1 MARTGRR
8 RSGRA
13 RTDAGDQPKSG
24 GQGQG
29 GGKRQSGG
37 QRPAGV
43 QRRRAPRPSEKGIIP
58 VLAGI
63 ARDLDG
69 AVRRPPTRPAVRT
82 QFQVVALLVREE
94 RARVMADA
102 SLSAGKRDQELKR
115 LDGVATLLAKI
126 AVRDTTLLTLLGED
140 ARLSDAAR
148 EYKAT
153 VMRAG
158 GLEPPEEPAPA
169 APVAPTAQAPAVE
182 KRVVPRSVISRQ
194 LANPFLAPDFE
205 AAAERTA
212 ARARR
217 LAGWELLEPLFRS
230 FEQAGPG
237 APACMAL
244 PEARSLSASFGRELM
259 PHQAQVVSATARGH
273 RTFLLAD
280 EPGLG
285 KTAQA
290 LLAAQAADAFPLLV
304 VVPNVVKT
312 NWAHEVGM
320 WTPLRRATVV
330 HGDGDKVDAFA
341 DVVIVNYEILDRHV
355 GWLGDLGF
363 RGMVVDEAHFIKNKG
378 SQRSQHVL
386 ALSERIRAR
395 TARPLLMAL
404 TGTPLI
410 NDIEDFRAIWQFL
423 GWIDDTKPVGKLMT
437 ALEDTGLTPAD
448 RGFYAAARSAVIDM
462 GIVRRRKV
470 DVVADIP
477 ARRVADLPVEL
488 DGAAGRSI
496 RAAEAALARRLADRY
511 RSAVAARAGGDGA
524 AETVGAEIDL
534 DLARRVAAAELKDSS
549 SKTGGENVFTMVR
562 RIGQAKAG
570 PAADYAA
577 QLARN
582 VGKVVFF
589 AKHVDVMDEAE
600 QTFAQRGI
608 RYASI
613 RGDQTPK
620 VREKNIDA
628 FVNDPDVSVVVCSLT
643 AAGVGLNLQV
653 ASNLVLA
660 ELSWTDAEQ
669 TQAID
674 RVHRIGQDEPV
685 TAWRIIAAQTIDASI
700 AELID
705 SKSGLAAR
713 ALDGASDD
721 DSTSAKDVQLEALLG
736 LLTDALGADGAD

>member
-1 MARTGRR
+1 MARPGQR

-13 RTDAGDQPKSG
+13 RTDSG
-24 GQGQG
+24 AARTDPGT
-29 GGKRQSGG
+29 
-37 QRPAGV
+37 
-43 QRRRAPRPSEKGIIP
+43 QRRRASRPAQQGIIP
-58 VLAGI
+58 VLAEV
-63 ARDLDG
+63 AREVDN
-69 AVRRPPTRPAVRT
+69 AVQRPPTRPGVRT
-82 QFQVVALLVREE
+82 KFQVVALLVREE
-94 RARVMADA
+94 RARVMADGA
-102 SLSAGKRDQELKR
+102 LSAPRRAEQLKR
-115 LDGVATLLAKI
+115 LDGVATMLARTAARDTSLLQLLA
-126 AVRDTTLLTLLGED
+126 ED
-140 ARLSDAAR
+140 ARVSDTAR
-148 EYKAT
+148 AFKAT

-158 GLEPPEEPAPA
+158 GLEPPEEPAPTEPT
-169 APVAPTAQAPAVE
+169 APVPAVE
-182 KRVVPRSVISRQ
+182 NRVVPRSVLSRQ
-194 LANPFLAPDFE
+194 MANPFLAPDFE

-212 ARARR
+212 GRARR

-230 FEQAGPG
+230 FEYAATG
-237 APACMAL
+237 APACMPL
-244 PEARSLSASFGRELM
+244 PEARSAPAAGGRELM
-259 PHQAQVVSATARGH
+259 PHQARVVAAAARGH

-290 LLAAQAADAFPLLV
+290 LLAAQAADAYPLLV

-312 NWAHEVGM
+312 NWAHEVGL
-320 WTPLRRATVV
+320 WTPQRRATVV
-330 HGDGDKVDAFA
+330 HGDGDEVDGFA
-341 DVVIVNYEILDRHV
+341 DVVIVNYELLDRHV

-363 RGMVVDEAHFIKNKG
+363 RGMVVDEAHFIKNKS
-378 SQRSQHVL
+378 SQRSRHVL
-386 ALSERIRAR
+386 ALSDRIRAR

-423 GWIDDTKPVGKLMT
+423 GWIDDTKPLGALQT
-437 ALEDTGLTPAD
+437 ALEETGLTPAD
-448 RGFYAAARSAVIDM
+448 PGFYAAARASVIDM

-496 RAAEAALARRLADRY
+496 RAAETALARRLVSRY
-511 RSAVAARAGGDGA
+511 RTALEVRTGGPVADG
-524 AETVGAEIDL
+524 IDL
-534 DLARRVAAAELKDSS
+534 KLARRVAAAELKDSS
-549 SKTGGENVFTMVR
+549 ERTGGENVFTMVR

-570 PAADYAA
+570 LAADYTA

-589 AKHVDVMDEAE
+589 AKHVDVMDQAE
-600 QTFAQRGI
+600 QTFADRGI

-613 RGDQTPK
+613 RGDQTRK
-620 VREKNIDA
+620 VREKNIAA
-628 FVNDPDVSVVVCSLT
+628 FTGDPDVQVVVCSLT

-660 ELSWTDAEQ
+660 ELSWTYAEQ

-674 RVHRIGQDEPV
+674 RIHRIGQAEPV
-685 TAWRIIAAQTIDASI
+685 TAWRIIAAQTIDSKI

-713 ALDGASDD
+713 ALDGAQDEDLTS
-721 DSTSAKDVQLEALLG
+721 STDVQLEALVG
-736 LLTDALGADGAD
+736 LLTDALTAERIG

>member
-1 MARTGRR
+1 VARPGDR

-13 RTDAGDQPKSG
+13 RTDPGA
-24 GQGQG
+24 
-29 GGKRQSGG
+29 
-37 QRPAGV
+37 
-43 QRRRAPRPSEKGIIP
+43 QRRRTPPPPEAGIIP
-58 VLAGI
+58 VLAEV
-63 ARDLDG
+63 AREVDG
-69 AVRRPPTRPAVRT
+69 AVRRPPTRPSLRT
-82 QFQVVALLVREE
+82 KFQVVALLVREE
-94 RARVMADA
+94 RARVMADGALTA
-102 SLSAGKRDQELKR
+102 SRRAQELKR
-115 LDGVATLLAKI
+115 LDGVATLLARI
-126 AVRDTTLLTLLGED
+126 AARDTSLLTLLAED
-140 ARLSDAAR
+140 ARVSDAAR
-148 EYKAT
+148 AFKAT
-153 VMRAG
+153 VMRAA
-158 GLEPPEEPAPA
+158 GLEPPDEPPPTAPA
-169 APVAPTAQAPAVE
+169 APPPGAE
-182 KRVVPRSVISRQ
+182 NRVVPRSVISRQ

-205 AAAERTA
+205 AAAERMA
-212 ARARR
+212 SRARR

-230 FEQAGPG
+230 FEYAATG
-237 APACMAL
+237 APACMRL
-244 PEARSLSASFGRELM
+244 PEPRAVPVPDGRQLM
-259 PHQAQVVSATARGH
+259 PHQAQVVAAAAGGH

-290 LLAAQAADAFPLLV
+290 LLAAQVAGAYPLLV

-330 HGDGDKVDAFA
+330 HGDGELVDAFA
-341 DVVIVNYEILDRHV
+341 DVVIVNYELLDRHV
-355 GWLGDLGF
+355 GWLGDHGF

-386 ALSERIRAR
+386 ALSERIRSR

-410 NDIEDFRAIWQFL
+410 NDIEDFRAIWQLL
-423 GWIDDTKPVGKLMT
+423 GWIDETKPLGALMT

-448 RGFYAAARSAVIDM
+448 PGFYAAARAGVIDM

-470 DVVADIP
+470 DVAADIP

-496 RAAEAALARRLADRY
+496 RAAETALAHRLVGRYRAALEARG
-511 RSAVAARAGGDGA
+511 GGDG
-524 AETVGAEIDL
+524 GIDVA
-534 DLARRVAAAELKDSS
+534 LARRVAAAELKDSDER
-549 SKTGGENVFTMVR
+549 TGSENVFTMVR
-562 RIGQAKAG
+562 RIGRAKAG
-570 PAADYAA
+570 LAADYAA

-589 AKHVDVMDEAE
+589 AKHVDVMDQAE
-600 QTFAQRGI
+600 QLFADRGI

-613 RGDQTPK
+613 RGDQTPR
-620 VREKNIDA
+620 VRERNVAA
-628 FVNDPDVSVVVCSLT
+628 FTGDPDVAIVVCSLM

-660 ELSWTDAEQ
+660 ELSWTYAEQ

-674 RVHRIGQDEPV
+674 RVHRIGQAEPV
-685 TAWRIIAAQTIDASI
+685 TAWRIIAAQTIDSTI

-713 ALDGASDD
+713 ALDGAGDD
-721 DSTSAKDVQLEALLG
+721 EVSSTDVQLEALVA
-736 LLTDALGADGAD
+736 LLTDALAADGVG

>member
-1 MARTGRR
+1 MAGAGQR

-13 RTDAGDQPKSG
+13 RPA
-24 GQGQG
+24 G
-29 GGKRQSGG
+29 GGRGENG
-37 QRPAGV
+37 AAP
-43 QRRRAPRPSEKGIIP
+43 RRRARRRDEEGIIP

-63 ARDLDG
+63 AREVDDV
-69 AVRRPPTRPAVRT
+69 VRRPPTRPALRT
-82 QFQVVALLVREE
+82 KFQVVALLVREE
-94 RARVMADA
+94 RARVMADDELTQA
-102 SLSAGKRDQELKR
+102 KRSEQLKR
-115 LDGVATLLAKI
+115 LDGVATMLARIAARDTSLLA
-126 AVRDTTLLTLLGED
+126 LLSED
-140 ARLSDAAR
+140 ARVSDAAR
-148 EYKAT
+148 AYKAT
-153 VMRAG
+153 VMREG
-158 GLEPPEEPAPA
+158 GLESPPEPEPTPPPE
-169 APVAPTAQAPAVE
+169 PVPGVE
-182 KRVVPRSVISRQ
+182 KRVVPRSAIARQ
-194 LANPFLAPDFE
+194 MANPFLAPDFE
-205 AAAERTA
+205 AAAERL
-212 ARARR
+212 ARPRR

-230 FEQAGPG
+230 FEDASPG
-237 APACMAL
+237 APACMEL
-244 PEARSLSASFGRELM
+244 PEPRHVPVPLGRELM
-259 PHQAQVVSATARGH
+259 PHQAKVVAAAARGH

-290 LLAAQAADAFPLLV
+290 LLSAQAADAFPLLV

-312 NWAHEVGM
+312 NWAREVGL

-330 HGDGDKVDAFA
+330 HGDGDEVDAFA
-341 DVVIVNYEILDRHV
+341 DVVIVNYDILDRHV

-363 RGMVVDEAHFIKNKG
+363 RGMVVDEAHFIKNKT

-386 ALSERIRAR
+386 ALSERIRER

-410 NDIEDFRAIWQFL
+410 NDIEDFRAIWQYL
-423 GWIDDTKPVGKLMT
+423 GWIDDEKPLGRLMT

-448 RGFYAAARSAVIDM
+448 RGFSAAARAAVIDM
-462 GIVRRRKV
+462 GIVRRRKA

-488 DGAAGRSI
+488 DGAAGRSV
-496 RAAEAALARRLADRY
+496 RAAEEALARRLVSRY
-511 RSAVAARAGGDGA
+511 RAALEARDGGGAVVHGVDR
-524 AETVGAEIDL
+524 E
-534 DLARRVAAAELKDSS
+534 LARRVAAAELKDSS
-549 SKTGGENVFTMVR
+549 SKTGGDNVFTMVR

-570 PAADYAA
+570 LAADYAA

-589 AKHVDVMDEAE
+589 AKHVDVMDAAE
-600 QTFAQRGI
+600 QTFADRGI

-613 RGDQTPK
+613 RGEQTTR
-620 VREKNIDA
+620 VREKNIKA
-628 FVNDPDVSVVVCSLT
+628 FVEDPEVQVVVCSLT

-660 ELSWTDAEQ
+660 ELSWTYAEQ

-674 RVHRIGQDEPV
+674 RVHRIGQAEPV
-685 TAWRIIAAQTIDASI
+685 TAWRVIAAQTIDARI

-713 ALDGASDD
+713 ALDGAAEEDV
-721 DSTSAKDVQLEALLG
+721 TSSADVQVDALVG
-736 LLTDALGADGAD
+736 LLTDALSDGVA